1 MPNLNPNPYPI
12 STNNK
17 FNLTLILTIL
27 TITNKSRT
35 ENSLEQIQS
44 VPGDGKII
52 YDGRAYVVFSWWTTF
67 TSELVWHA
75 KMPRPRSAGSDGS
88 DIDADGLAE
97 QELELAKLRQ
107 QYRLLEN
114 DRKAYAQESQDML
127 KKQKYV
133 KASLCLLIASM

>member
-1 MPNLNPNPYPI
+1 
-12 STNNK
+12 
-17 FNLTLILTIL
+17 
-27 TITNKSRT
+27 
-35 ENSLEQIQS
+35 
-44 VPGDGKII
+44 
-52 YDGRAYVVFSWWTTF
+52 
-67 TSELVWHA
+67 
-75 KMPRPRSAGSDGS
+75 MPRPRSAGSDGS

>member
-1 MPNLNPNPYPI
+1 
-12 STNNK
+12 
-17 FNLTLILTIL
+17 
-27 TITNKSRT
+27 
-35 ENSLEQIQS
+35 
-44 VPGDGKII
+44 
-52 YDGRAYVVFSWWTTF
+52 
-67 TSELVWHA
+67 
-75 KMPRPRSAGSDGS
+75 MPRPRSAGSDGS

-133 KASLCLLIASM
+133 KASLRLLIASM

>member
-1 MPNLNPNPYPI
+1 VPNLNPNPYPI

-52 YDGRAYVVFSWWTTF
+52 YDGRAYVVFS
-67 TSELVWHA
+67 
-75 KMPRPRSAGSDGS
+75 
-88 DIDADGLAE
+88 
-97 QELELAKLRQ
+97 
-107 QYRLLEN
+107 
-114 DRKAYAQESQDML
+114 
-127 KKQKYV
+127 
-133 KASLCLLIASM
+133 